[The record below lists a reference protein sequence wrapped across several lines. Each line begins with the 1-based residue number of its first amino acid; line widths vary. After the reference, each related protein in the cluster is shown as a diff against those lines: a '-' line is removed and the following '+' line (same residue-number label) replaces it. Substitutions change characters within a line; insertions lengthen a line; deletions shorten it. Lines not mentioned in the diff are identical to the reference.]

1 MDIGKVQC
9 TLNIEH
15 IILGHVGGVEL
26 VHGVVL
32 VAVLLLVL
40 LRGGRDVLHALIYA
54 KKLSVVFP
62 NRVLFFFY
70 FFARTLQYSV

>member
-15 IILGHVGGVEL
+15 IIFGHVGGEEL
-26 VHGVVL
+26 VHVVVL
-32 VAVLLLVL
+32 VAALLLIL
-40 LRGGRDVLHALIYA
+40 LRRGRDILHALMHA
-54 KKLSVVFP
+54 KKVSVVFP

-70 FFARTLQYSV
+70 FFARKPQYNV